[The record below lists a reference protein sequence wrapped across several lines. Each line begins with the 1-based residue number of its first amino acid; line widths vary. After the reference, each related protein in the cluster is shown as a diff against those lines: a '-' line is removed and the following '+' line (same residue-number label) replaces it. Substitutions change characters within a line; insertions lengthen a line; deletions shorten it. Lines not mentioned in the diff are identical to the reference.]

1 MKNRYLAPVG
11 MFLILLL
18 VLTAVPV
25 SVQAYEG
32 SSLFVDDSYG
42 MLSEAQEKKLE
53 TEMQRILDIYEF
65 QSVLLISKDVFGDER
80 NYAAS
85 YMQENEIGYGE
96 EKSGMCI
103 FHQPDKRNI
112 TIVFRG
118 PYQNDFTVK
127 VQDAML
133 DCAVEKLLD
142 EDPYGAY
149 EVLLKTAENG
159 LKRLAAGKE
168 IRPMDADGRGFGRFL
183 AACAGIS
190 FLLSAVVVAI
200 MTLVQNVR
208 MKTRTPQENADL
220 YVQGNGAVF
229 SQHRDIY
236 MRCKTVRQKV
246 EKENSGGSSSGS
258 FRSGGES
265 FSGSSRDY

>member
-1 MKNRYLAPVG
+1 MKNRYWLPVKI
-11 MFLILLL
+11 FLILLL
-18 VLTAVPV
+18 VLTAIPV

-42 MLSEAQEKKLE
+42 MLDEAQEKNLAA
-53 TEMQRILDIYEF
+53 EMQQILDIYEF
-65 QSVLLISKDVFGDER
+65 QSVLLISKDIYGDER

-96 EKSGMCI
+96 EKNGMCI

-118 PYQNDFTVK
+118 PYQNDFTTEI
-127 VQDAML
+127 QDVML
-133 DCAVEKLLD
+133 DRAVEKLLD

-149 EVLLKTAENG
+149 EVLLKTTENG

-168 IRPMDADGRGFGRFL
+168 IRPMDADGRGMLRFSAVC
-183 AACAGIS
+183 AAVS
-190 FLLSAVVVAI
+190 FLVSAFVVLV
-200 MTLVQNVR
+200 MTLVQSLR

-220 YVQGNGAVF
+220 YVQGEGASF

-236 MRCKTVRQKV
+236 MRSKTVRQKI